1 MAYRAAAALAAGKKA
16 LLESSQAKLFATESG
31 LRVAHLAIQVH
42 GGYGYTQEFPVERYY
57 RDLRHLTL
65 AEGTTQIQHLVIG
78 RELLGLDTEQA
89 VLLARLVVA
98 GRGEVDAAALAR
110 DLLAWEG
117 SMRAR
122 GSLDLL
128 GPSTRRALAALAAG
142 SDVAEAGRH
151 GVTNGAAMRVTP
163 VGIATS
169 SRDPRLL
176 EDRVVAASRL
186 THNTGVALAGAA
198 AVAAAVSAGIDG
210 APLPAA
216 MSSAVAAA
224 ASAASRGY
232 WTAGA
237 DVAARIT
244 WATGMVA
251 GLPPHQVLDTVYRLV
266 GASLATQE
274 SVPAAFA
281 VAAAIPDDPWLAC
294 RLRAPSLG
302 GDCDTIA
309 AMAGAICG
317 ARHGAEAF
325 PAAARDQV
333 ARVNGL
339 DFGPLADD
347 LLAIRGPAH
356 D

>member
-1 MAYRAAAALAAGKKA
+1 MHESRSRALGALYGLAIGDALGMPTQSLPRAEIVARYGPLVGGFRPGPARHPLAAG
-16 LLESSQAKLFATESG
+16 L
-31 LRVAHLAIQVH
+31 
-42 GGYGYTQEFPVERYY
+42 PP
-57 RDLRHLTL
+57 
-65 AEGTTQIQHLVIG
+65 GTVTD
-78 RELLGLDTEQA
+78 DTEQA
-89 VLLARLVVA
+89 VLLARLLVA
-98 GRGEVDAAALAR
+98 GDGEVDAAALAR
-110 DLLAWEG
+110 DLLGWEE

-128 GPSTRRALAALAAG
+128 GPSTRQALAALAAG
-142 SDVAEAGRH
+142 TDAAEAGRH
-151 GVTNGAAMRVTP
+151 GVTNGAAMRVAP

-210 APLPAA
+210 EPLPAA
-216 MSSAVAAA
+216 IRRAVAAA
-224 ASAASRGY
+224 
-232 WTAGA
+232 A
-237 DVAARIT
+237 DVAARIN
-244 WATGMVA
+244 WATGLVA
-251 GLPPHQVLDTVYRLV
+251 GLPQSQVIGTVSRLV
-266 GASLATQE
+266 GTSLATQE

-281 VAAAIPDDPWLAC
+281 VAAAVSGDPWLAC
-294 RLRAPSLG
+294 RTAASLG

-309 AMAGAICG
+309 AMTGAICG
-317 ARHGAEAF
+317 ACHGEDMF
-325 PAAARDQV
+325 PVGARAAV

-347 LLAIRGPAH
+347 LLAIRNTAH

>member
-1 MAYRAAAALAAGKKA
+1 MHESRPRALGALYGLALGDALGMPTQSLPRAEIVARYGAVVGGFRPGPDGHPLAAGLPA
-16 LLESSQAKLFATESG
+16 GSVT
-31 LRVAHLAIQVH
+31 
-42 GGYGYTQEFPVERYY
+42 
-57 RDLRHLTL
+57 D
-65 AEGTTQIQHLVIG
+65 
-78 RELLGLDTEQA
+78 DTEQA

-110 DLLAWEG
+110 DLLAWEE

-128 GPSTRRALAALAAG
+128 GPSTRQALAALAAG
-142 SDVAEAGRH
+142 ADVAEAGRH

-163 VGIATS
+163 VGIATP
-169 SRDPRLL
+169 SREPRLL
-176 EDRVVAASRL
+176 EDRVVAASRV

-210 APLPAA
+210 DPLPAA
-216 MSSAVAAA
+216 IGRAVAAA
-224 ASAASRGY
+224 ASAAGRGH
-232 WTAGA
+232 WVAGA

-244 WATGMVA
+244 WATGVVT

-266 GASLATQE
+266 GTSLATQE

-281 VAAAIPDDPWLAC
+281 VAAAVPGDPWLAC
-294 RLRAPSLG
+294 RLAASLG

-309 AMAGAICG
+309 AITGAICG
-317 ARHGAEAF
+317 ACHGAGAF

-347 LLAIRGPAH
+347 LLAIRSPVH